1 MKFNIPTKL
10 TFFRLILSVVIII
23 LLLFPFYR
31 IGFEFKTFLFHDIL
45 IDVKYILCGVIF
57 ILASFTDYLDGYLA
71 RKNKQ
76 VTDFGKFSDAI
87 ADKVLVN
94 SVLIIFASQ
103 GFIPAIVPVVI
114 ICRDIIVDAIRMNV
128 ASKGV
133 VQAAKMSG
141 KIKTACLMIGI
152 ILTFFYNLPF
162 ELFGLQ
168 ISKFF
173 IYFGTLMS
181 IISMV
186 EYFNLNKKALFS
198 EFDTKVKK

>member
-10 TFFRLILSVVIII
+10 TFFRIVLSIII
-23 LLLFPFYR
+23 VLLMIFPFYR
-31 IGFEFKTFLFHDIL
+31 IGFEFKTFLFHNIL
-45 IDVKYILCGVIF
+45 IDVKYVLCGVIF

-87 ADKVLVN
+87 ADKILVN
-94 SVLIIFASQ
+94 SVLIIFAAQ
-103 GFIPAIVPVVI
+103 GFLPAIVPVVVV
-114 ICRDIIVDAIRMNV
+114 CRDIIVDAIRMNV
-128 ASKGV
+128 ASKGT

-173 IYFGTLMS
+173 IYFGTLMAVVS
-181 IISMV
+181 LI
-186 EYFNLNKKALFS
+186 EYYNLNKKKIFS
-198 EFDTKVKK
+198 EFENKK

>member
-1 MKFNIPTKL
+1 MKFNVPTKL
-10 TFFRLILSVVIII
+10 TFFRLILSLVIII
-23 LLLFPFYR
+23 LMLFPFYR
-31 IGFEFKTFLFHDIL
+31 VGFEFKTFLYHNIL

-87 ADKVLVN
+87 ADKILVN

-114 ICRDIIVDAIRMNV
+114 ICRDIVVDAIRMNV
-128 ASKGV
+128 AGKGV
-133 VQAAKMSG
+133 VQAARMSG
-141 KIKTACLMIGI
+141 KIKTACLMVGV

-168 ISKFF
+168 ASKFF

-181 IISMV
+181 IISFV
-186 EYFNLNKKALFS
+186 EYFNLNKKTLFS
-198 EFDTKVKK
+198 EFETKN

>member
-1 MKFNIPTKL
+1 MKFNVPTKL
-10 TFFRLILSVVIII
+10 TFLRLILAVLIIV

-31 IGFEFKTFLFHDIL
+31 VGFEFKTFLYHSIL
-45 IDVKYILCGVIF
+45 IDVRYVLCGFIF
-57 ILASFTDYLDGYLA
+57 IIASFTDYLDGYLA

-103 GFIPAIVPVVI
+103 GFIPAVIPVIVIV
-114 ICRDIIVDAIRMNV
+114 RDIIVDAIRMN
-128 ASKGV
+128 AAGKGN

-141 KIKTACLMIGI
+141 KIKAACLMIGI

-173 IYFGTLMS
+173 LYFGTLMS
-181 IISMV
+181 LVSMV
-186 EYFNLNKKALFS
+186 EYYNLNKKLLYS
-198 EFDTKVKK
+198 EFNNKK

>member
-1 MKFNIPTKL
+1 MKFNVPTKL

-31 IGFEFKTFLFHDIL
+31 VGFEFKTFLYHDIL

-141 KIKTACLMIGI
+141 KIKTASLMIGI

-181 IISMV
+181 IVSLV
-186 EYFNLNKKALFS
+186 EYFNLNKKSLFS
-198 EFDTKVKK
+198 EFDDKK

>member
-1 MKFNIPTKL
+1 MKFNVPTKL
-10 TFFRLILSVVIII
+10 TFLRLILSLLIII

-45 IDVKYILCGVIF
+45 IDVRYILCGVIF
-57 ILASFTDYLDGYLA
+57 IFASFTDYLDGYLA
-71 RKNKQ
+71 RKNKE

-94 SVLIIFASQ
+94 SVLIIFASF

-114 ICRDIIVDAIRMNV
+114 VVRDIVVDAIRMNV
-128 ASKGV
+128 AGKGV
-133 VQAAKMSG
+133 VQAAKLSG

-152 ILTFFYNLPF
+152 TLTFFYNLPF
-162 ELFGLQ
+162 EVFGLQ

-181 IISMV
+181 IVSMI
-186 EYFNLNKKALFS
+186 EYYNLNKKALFS
-198 EFDTKVKK
+198 EFEESKK

>member
-1 MKFNIPTKL
+1 MKFNVPTKL
-10 TFFRLILSVVIII
+10 TFLRLILSLLIII

-45 IDVKYILCGVIF
+45 IDVRYILCGVIF
-57 ILASFTDYLDGYLA
+57 IFASFTDYLDGYLA
-71 RKNKQ
+71 RKNKE

-94 SVLIIFASQ
+94 SVLIIFASF

-114 ICRDIIVDAIRMNV
+114 VVRDIVVDAIRMNV

-133 VQAAKMSG
+133 VQAAKLSG

-152 ILTFFYNLPF
+152 TLTFFYNLPF
-162 ELFGLQ
+162 EVFGLQ

-173 IYFGTLMS
+173 IYFGTIMS
-181 IISMV
+181 IVSMI
-186 EYFNLNKKALFS
+186 EYYNLNKKALFS
-198 EFDTKVKK
+198 EFEESKK

>member
-1 MKFNIPTKL
+1 MKFNVPTKL
-10 TFFRLILSVVIII
+10 TFLRLILALLIII

-31 IGFEFKTFLFHDIL
+31 IGFEFKTFLYHSIL
-45 IDVKYILCGVIF
+45 IDVRYILCGLIF
-57 ILASFTDYLDGYLA
+57 IIASFTDYLDGYIA
-71 RKNKQ
+71 RKKKQ
-76 VTDFGKFSDAI
+76 VTNFGKFSDAI

-114 ICRDIIVDAIRMNV
+114 IVRDIVVDAIRMNV
-128 ASKGV
+128 AEKGV

-141 KIKTACLMIGI
+141 KIKTASLMIGI

-162 ELFGLQ
+162 ELLGFQ

-173 IYFGTLMS
+173 LYFGTLMS
-181 IISMV
+181 LV
-186 EYFNLNKKALFS
+186 LYS
-198 EFDTKVKK
+198 EFDQKK

>member
-10 TFFRLILSVVIII
+10 TFFRLILSLVIII

-31 IGFEFKTFLFHDIL
+31 VGFEFKTFLYHNIL
-45 IDVKYILCGVIF
+45 IDVKYVLCGVIF
-57 ILASFTDYLDGYLA
+57 IFASFTDYLDGYLA
-71 RKNKQ
+71 RKNNE

-94 SVLIIFASQ
+94 SVLIIFAAQ

-128 ASKGV
+128 ATKGT

-141 KIKTACLMIGI
+141 KIKTACLMIGV

-162 ELFGLQ
+162 ELYGLQ

-181 IISMV
+181 VVSLI
-186 EYFNLNKKALFS
+186 EYFNLNKKQLFS
-198 EFDTKVKK
+198 EFDTKKNK

>member
-1 MKFNIPTKL
+1 MKFNVPTKL
-10 TFFRLILSVVIII
+10 TFFRLILSLVIII

-31 IGFEFKTFLFHDIL
+31 IGFEFKTFLYHDIL

-71 RKNKQ
+71 RKNKE

-94 SVLIIFASQ
+94 SVLIIFAAQ

-128 ASKGV
+128 AGKGV

-141 KIKTACLMIGI
+141 KIKTACLMIGV

-162 ELFGLQ
+162 EIFGLQ
-168 ISKFF
+168 LSKFF
-173 IYFGTLMS
+173 VYFGTLMS
-181 IISMV
+181 IVSLV
-186 EYFNLNKKALFS
+186 EYFNLNKKTLFS
-198 EFDTKVKK
+198 EFENKK